1 MRPGRRDLPSVDQYV
16 EQGRRENDEQVPF
29 VIVYLNDFEGPNWG
43 AADGVEVKNV
53 GQQK

>member
-29 VIVYLNDFEGPNWG
+29 VIVYLNDFE
-43 AADGVEVKNV
+43 ARIGVRLMEWK
-53 GQQK
+53 